1 MYYVFVGVVVVIVV
15 VVAPLGPTR
24 LNHCVRYDDMHQC
37 PYNMSIFIIVY
48 TRLLSAVISIDQSKM
63 PILRSCLRQE
73 PEQNHKGYSYCKD
86 VRINTITI
94 IPLQVI
100 SLRGLKFK
108 SKYLEITIKQNK
120 KKYLFPLRI

>member
-1 MYYVFVGVVVVIVV
+1 MTVHVYFTRSAALRQTDIRFKTEDTMYYVFVAVVVIVV

-24 LNHCVRYDDMHQC
+24 LIHCVRYDDMYPC
-37 PYNMSIFIIVY
+37 PYNMSICNIVY
-48 TRLLSAVISIDQSKM
+48 TSLLSAVIIIDQSKM

-100 SLRGLKFK
+100 SLRV
-108 SKYLEITIKQNK
+108 
-120 KKYLFPLRI
+120 